1 MARSPVPKVTEH
13 GITVVFEAEN
23 PTIEYVPP
31 LPVPHP
37 PCPPRDH
44 DSRFL
49 ASLIVAAAVS
59 SLSTASPVTPKELG
73 HWISPPSRAFR

>member
-23 PTIEYVPP
+23 PTIEYVPSSRPP
-31 LPVPHP
+31 L
-37 PCPPRDH
+37 CPLRNH

-73 HWISPPSRAFR
+73 HWISPPSKAFR

>member
-31 LPVPHP
+31 LPVPHLVHLETTIHGFWH
-37 PCPPRDH
+37 R
-44 DSRFL
+44 
-49 ASLIVAAAVS
+49 
-59 SLSTASPVTPKELG
+59 
-73 HWISPPSRAFR
+73 